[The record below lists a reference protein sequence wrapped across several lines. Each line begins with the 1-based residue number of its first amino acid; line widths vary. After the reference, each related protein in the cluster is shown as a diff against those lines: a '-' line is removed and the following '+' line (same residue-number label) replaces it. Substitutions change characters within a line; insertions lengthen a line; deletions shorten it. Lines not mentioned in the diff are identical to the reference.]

1 MESNYF
7 FQINLELSKSE
18 DKIRKGKKIIS
29 IYHDALLM
37 KSNINL
43 GYKSKFNQM
52 SCLDQDLIEF
62 YKTWSKFP
70 RLGIPEDRY
79 MNIIEKIL
87 EYTQMIID
95 HKGVDYQTLPG
106 MKEFVELVDQ
116 QFEEIVSK
124 DPKLD
129 ALRKDP
135 YGL

>member
-1 MESNYF
+1 METEIYKKIEKSF
-7 FQINLELSKSE
+7 LAGISKINLFYDILTFIAEIRYTISPLSES
-18 DKIRKGKKIIS
+18 
-29 IYHDALLM
+29 
-37 KSNINL
+37 
-43 GYKSKFNQM
+43 SKFQQKTLSVIDNSIFQ
-52 SCLDQDLIEF
+52 F
-62 YKTWSKFP
+62 YKTWSKFSM
-70 RLGIPEDRY
+70 LGVPEDRY

-95 HKGVDYQTLPG
+95 QKGVDYQTLPG

>member
-1 MESNYF
+1 MESFFYLAFIEKNRSPISTIEKYF
-7 FQINLELSKSE
+7 
-18 DKIRKGKKIIS
+18 
-29 IYHDALLM
+29 ALLDT
-37 KSNINL
+37 IR
-43 GYKSKFNQM
+43 
-52 SCLDQDLIEF
+52 LILHIKAKLKHGFQTEYTSLSAIDDSIMRF
-62 YKTWSKFP
+62 DCSWSKFP

-95 HKGVDYQTLPG
+95 QKGVDYQTLPG

>member
-1 MESNYF
+1 METKYYLQFLDQNQRTIDSSNLYSVLLNS
-7 FQINLELSKSE
+7 IHLSLCVRGDLIHGFKSE
-18 DKIRKGKKIIS
+18 FTSVGS
-29 IYHDALLM
+29 IDSML
-37 KSNINL
+37 IN
-43 GYKSKFNQM
+43 FFR
-52 SCLDQDLIEF
+52 I
-62 YKTWSKFP
+62 WSKFP
-70 RLGIPEDRY
+70 RLGVPDDRY

-95 HKGVDYQTLPG
+95 QKGVDYQTLPG

>member
-1 MESNYF
+1 METSYYQDYIDAKMSSHDTVHQYF
-7 FQINLELSKSE
+7 
-18 DKIRKGKKIIS
+18 
-29 IYHDALLM
+29 ALL
-37 KSNINL
+37 KSIHL
-43 GYKSKFNQM
+43 SLCVRGDLMHGFKSKFT
-52 SCLDQDLIEF
+52 SIGLIDTKLYQF
-62 YKTWSKFP
+62 SGIWDKFSM
-70 RLGIPEDRY
+70 LGIPEDRY

-95 HKGVDYQTLPG
+95 QKGVDYQTLPG